1 MQRYLVEP
9 NPESKGKMMD
19 KQNKDLLMFELLKDL
34 ARKINGLE
42 GMKEILNQALDRTI
56 EIAGLE
62 SGSIILWDEET
73 KKVTDEVI
81 SGDLEKNQIL
91 RTLEKNVLQNLRA
104 SFAVESVFLTLQ
116 KETLLSFFSYP
127 VKMDEK
133 LVGVINGLSA
143 GTRDFPQEVG
153 FLEALSYQLG
163 LAVVKKKYKICLAEL
178 SEKRI
183 STIRETA
190 AGLNHVVNNL
200 LMTIVGNA
208 DLLLLTK
215 DNLDS
220 ETMKRLKAI
229 EETAMEIREL
239 IQGLTKIAEP
249 VIVDYEG
256 GIKMLDIRKSK
267 KEEPAE
273 DSEE

>member
-1 MQRYLVEP
+1 VEP

-19 KQNKDLLMFELLKDL
+19 KQNKELLMFELLKDL

-73 KKVTDEVI
+73 RKVTDEVI

>member
-19 KQNKDLLMFELLKDL
+19 KQNKELLMFELLKDL

>member
-1 MQRYLVEP
+1 MEP

>member
-1 MQRYLVEP
+1 LQRYLVEP

-19 KQNKDLLMFELLKDL
+19 KQNKELLMFELLKDL

-73 KKVTDEVI
+73 RKVTDEVI